1 MTAAKA
7 YRGVG
12 MEGAIATWY
21 PKNTGR
27 DSSRFMKTASRIAER
42 PHPGS
47 EVLERMVMH
56 SRFGRSEITSDGVG
70 FELRLSKTKGRER

>member
-21 PKNTGR
+21 TQ
-27 DSSRFMKTASRIAER
+27 
-42 PHPGS
+42 
-47 EVLERMVMH
+47 LERMVVH

-70 FELRLSKTKGRER
+70 FELRLSKTSGRQR